1 MTTAERVQH
10 LVAPLLE
17 GRGLDLYDL
26 ELGGGVLKVTV
37 DRRGGVDLDEVAQ
50 VTRAVSRVL
59 DEADPI
65 PGRYTLEVTTPG
77 VERRLRTPA
86 HFARAVGESVKVKLR
101 PGAEGERRVEG
112 TLTESDED
120 GISVQPPEGEERRIA
135 LDEIDKARTVLQWG
149 PLPKAKRAPDEGSSD
164 GAARRRSESR
174 GLRGR
179 GTPTAQRKPRPAW
192 PGNAEDTVR
201 GAR

>member
-37 DRRGGVDLDEVAQ
+37 DRREGVDLDEVAQ
-50 VTRAVSRVL
+50 VTRAVSRML

-65 PGRYTLEVTTPG
+65 PGRYILEVTTPG
-77 VERRLRTPA
+77 LERRLRTPA
-86 HFARAVGESVKVKLR
+86 HFARAVGETVKVKLR

-112 TLTESDED
+112 TLTASDEN

-135 LDEIDKARTVLQWG
+135 LDEIDRARTVLQWG
-149 PLPKAKRAPDEGSSD
+149 PEVKQKRPRAPATERPGKGAKAAACVAGERGDE
-164 GAARRRSESR
+164 E
-174 GLRGR
+174 
-179 GTPTAQRKPRPAW
+179 K
-192 PGNAEDTVR
+192 NVR